1 MGLAFRGDTWNLSV
15 LGSVA
20 RACEAKLKRLIALV
34 PGLAFRGD
42 TWNLSALGVV
52 AGVCM
57 PKLKRL
63 TGLVLGLA
71 AIAALLLG
79 TNAGLGRFMAARRSI
94 EPVG

>member
-1 MGLAFRGDTWNLSV
+1 MGLALSGDTWNLSV

-20 RACEAKLKRLIALV
+20 RACEAKLKRLTGLV

-42 TWNLSALGVV
+42 TWNLSAFGAV

-79 TNAGLGRFMAARRSI
+79 TDAGLGRFMAARRSI
-94 EPVG
+94 EPGG